1 MKGIIGKKIG
11 MTQIFD
17 LKGNLVPITVIRAGP
32 CYVVQ
37 VKNAKRDGYDA
48 VQLGFEK
55 IPERKVNKPLKG
67 IFRAA
72 RLEPL
77 RVLQEF
83 LIEDGDKY
91 DVGGELKV
99 DIFKAGDKVKVTG
112 TSKGKGFA
120 GVVKRYGFKG
130 GPKTHGQS
138 DRWRAPGS
146 IGGSSFPARVFKG
159 TRMPGRMG
167 NQKVTVKNV
176 EVIGVDEGT
185 HLLYVSGAVPGARN
199 SYVSIRKQS

>member
-1 MKGIIGKKIG
+1 MNGIIGKKIG

-55 IPERKVNKPLKG
+55 IPERKVNKPLNG

-72 RLEPL
+72 RLDPL

-83 LIEDGDKY
+83 PIEDGDKY

-120 GVVKRYGFKG
+120 GVVKRHGFKG

-146 IGGSSFPARVFKG
+146 VGGSSFPARVFKG

-167 NQKVTVKNV
+167 NQKVTVKNL

-185 HLLYVSGAVPGARN
+185 NLLFLSGAVPGARN
-199 SYVSIRKQS
+199 SYVSIRK

>member
-1 MKGIIGKKIG
+1 MNGIIGKKIG

-17 LKGNLVPITVIRAGP
+17 LKGNLVPITVVRAGP

-55 IPERKVNKPLKG
+55 IPERKVNKPLNG

-72 RLEPL
+72 RLDPL

-83 LIEDGDKY
+83 PIEDGDKY

-120 GVVKRYGFKG
+120 GVVKRHGFKG

-146 IGGSSFPARVFKG
+146 VGGSSFPARVFKG

-185 HLLYVSGAVPGARN
+185 NLLFLSGAVPGARN
-199 SYVSIRKQS
+199 SYVSIRK